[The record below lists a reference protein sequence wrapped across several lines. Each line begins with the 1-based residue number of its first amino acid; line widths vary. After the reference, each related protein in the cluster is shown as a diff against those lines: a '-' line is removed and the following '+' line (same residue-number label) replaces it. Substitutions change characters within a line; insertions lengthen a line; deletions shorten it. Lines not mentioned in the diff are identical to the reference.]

1 MKYPNH
7 IILDV
12 KSSPILP
19 SNHYW
24 VNSYQTLT
32 NKNLLDVNLLLN
44 YSSLK
49 NSLNLLPFS
58 SLQIVSTFHQ
68 SQSFKTTANT
78 VSQASSLTWS
88 LFNIN
93 FLRKEKIYT
102 KLKYSRCPQYDMV
115 SGGVAA
121 LFAAFLG
128 FLITEKFGLELLD
141 SGDFYIA
148 FMYAVFI
155 CFSVRPFLR
164 ILSTD
169 NCTHSII
176 SLKFLIQF
184 TLDLFVL
191 FFNTVLFY
199 WSKLFVSESNNRG
212 ILFRF
217 FLQNQFLSSSYTS
230 FVSFV
235 EFLKTWPKEKE

>member
-68 SQSFKTTANT
+68 SQSFKTTTNT
-78 VSQASSLTWS
+78 ISQASSLTWS

-93 FLRKEKIYT
+93 FLRKEIFT
-102 KLKYSRCPQYDMV
+102 NHSHLKQLQTPFHKQV
-115 SGGVAA
+115 VW
-121 LFAAFLG
+121 LG
-128 FLITEKFGLELLD
+128 HCLILIFYEKKK
-141 SGDFYIA
+141 
-148 FMYAVFI
+148 FI
-155 CFSVRPFLR
+155 R
-164 ILSTD
+164 
-169 NCTHSII
+169 N
-176 SLKFLIQF
+176 
-184 TLDLFVL
+184 
-191 FFNTVLFY
+191 
-199 WSKLFVSESNNRG
+199 
-212 ILFRF
+212 
-217 FLQNQFLSSSYTS
+217 
-230 FVSFV
+230 
-235 EFLKTWPKEKE
+235 